1 MEIEET
7 SIIQPLPSEL
17 KEMQESNVVE
27 LKAFNGNVNK
37 NWALETAIT
46 TVSQKTGLRNE
57 NQDMTPEFQLAFQRA
72 DLLRKASMR
81 HSWTRATVMTIARS
95 AIGSGF
101 SIIRHPIYG
110 QQDKTQLVNKKN
122 ELNELKDVYRF
133 FYSNDDDEVRYIQ
146 DLQSTSSKIMYTIT
160 SLVFYGQV
168 AWEINRDEMGN
179 AIGFDVLPGF
189 VFPNVNGK
197 GKFKRPAYYYRP
209 WNSMKTYEFKNP
221 KDIVYITWPGTDMS
235 IFGSSEYIA
244 AAESSIPSDL
254 YASAV
259 YRAHFENINAPFNG
273 FWIVDKETKD
283 EDFKKFMSL
292 VFNRYTG
299 VKNFGRN
306 PIVIRGSAEFK
317 EMRSRSNDDAPYL
330 EGRRYNQE
338 EISAISGVSSSK
350 LGIGGSVN
358 KTNFREQRR
367 DFWET
372 TLRPIYA
379 IIEEA
384 IYQQVF
390 VRLFSKKEWVLS
402 FNQPEQNTQLE
413 QSSILT
419 RYIQSG
425 VMSPNEARVE
435 IKYPVRN
442 DEAGWKYV
450 DPTLIGQGGGEQKIG
465 DQQDSRNQTN
475 RRANENESDRSGDM
489 KRPPTSD
496 RPQNE
501 EPGPNKSIIDELRT
515 WKKFAVKVAD
525 GKRSYRAFESR
536 YIDKDVAAIIESF
549 VQDNIENKDTIKLF
563 FEELIEL
570 CDI

>member
-17 KEMQESNVVE
+17 KELQQSNVVE
-27 LKAFNGNVNK
+27 LKAFDVNK
-37 NWALETAIT
+37 SWALDTAIT
-46 TVSQKTGLRNE
+46 VVSQKTGMRNE
-57 NQDMTPEFQLAFQRA
+57 NQDMTPEFQIAFQRA
-72 DLLRKASMR
+72 DLLRKASMK

-101 SIIRHPIYG
+101 SIIRHPVFG
-110 QQDKTQLVNKKN
+110 RQEEDAVENRQATF
-122 ELNELKDVYRF
+122 KDMANVYTF
-133 FYSNDDDEVRYIQ
+133 LFGNNDEDIKYIQ
-146 DLQSTSSKIMYTIT
+146 DIQPNASKIMYTIA
-160 SLVFYGQV
+160 SLVFYGQA
-168 AWEINRDEMGN
+168 AWEIIKDENGVVTGYN
-179 AIGFDVLPGF
+179 VLPGF
-189 VFPNVNGK
+189 VFPNVRAN
-197 GKFKRPAYYYRP
+197 GKFKRPAYFYRP

-254 YASAV
+254 YAAAV

-317 EMRSRSNDDAPYL
+317 EMRSRSNDDAPYM

-338 EISAISGVSSSK
+338 EISAVSGVSSSK
-350 LGIGGSVN
+350 LGLGSNVN
-358 KTNFREQRR
+358 RTNFREQRR

-379 IIEEA
+379 IVEEA

-390 VRLFSKKEWVLS
+390 VRIFNKREWMLS
-402 FNQPEQNTQLE
+402 FNQPDQNTQLE

-419 RYIQSG
+419 RYYQNG
-425 VMSPNEARVE
+425 VMNPNEIRYE
-435 IKYPVRN
+435 LKMPPRIDEWGDKY
-442 DEAGWKYV
+442 Y
-450 DPTLIGQGGGEQKIG
+450 DPAQIQTVSQEQKIG
-465 DQQDSRNQTN
+465 DQQDTRNQSGQN
-475 RRANENESDRSGDM
+475 RANENESDRSGDM

-496 RPQNE
+496 RPQSE
-501 EPGPNKSIIDELRT
+501 EGSPNKNVISELRT
-515 WKKFAVKVAD
+515 WKKFASKVAD
-525 GKRSYRAFESR
+525 KKRSYRAFESEHISKDTASQIELFIQEN
-536 YIDKDVAAIIESF
+536 ID
-549 VQDNIENKDTIKLF
+549 NKDEIKLF
-563 FEELIEL
+563 FEELIDLIE
-570 CDI
+570 I